1 MPCPRFRSLHFRSA
15 CRHATVRHRGMI
27 LLDGV
32 LALLILTAG
41 LAALAT
47 VALHGLRDSRAVARM
62 AHAVRL
68 LHDGA
73 EQLRL
78 DPDGA
83 WLAHWQQDVAA
94 ALPDGAGQR
103 TARSLIVEWHETR
116 DAMPRRLELPLAP

>member
-1 MPCPRFRSLHFRSA
+1 MLRPHFRSSR
-15 CRHATVRHRGMI
+15 CRSAGPCAVSRHGGMV

-32 LALLILTAG
+32 LALLVLTAG

-47 VALHGLRDSRAVARM
+47 VALHGLRDSRAAART

-78 DPDGA
+78 DPAGT
-83 WLAHWQQDVAA
+83 WLGRWQQDIAA
-94 ALPDGAGQR
+94 ALPAGAGQH
-103 TARSLIVEWHETR
+103 TARSLIIEWHETR
-116 DAMPRRLELPLAP
+116 EPAPRSIELPLIP

>member
-1 MPCPRFRSLHFRSA
+1 M
-15 CRHATVRHRGMI
+15 V

-47 VALHGLRDSRAVARM
+47 VALHGLRDSRAAARM

-78 DPDGA
+78 DPDGR
-83 WLAHWQQDVAA
+83 WPVRWQQDIAA
-94 ALPDGAGQR
+94 ALPDGSGQR
-103 TARSLIVEWHETR
+103 TAHSLIVEWRETH
-116 DAMPRRLELPLAP
+116 DAMSRRLELPVAVAP